1 MQVLRL
7 HHPAEA
13 FAVNLCGYISSLV
26 PSLKCR
32 MDVQTSD
39 GRGMVVRYVASYVS
53 KWQDSYQN
61 DSLYSK
67 HVGPNQAA
75 YKHLS
80 CLKPLEPEM
89 WLALTSMKPSW
100 TSSRRKKLRLLQPQS
115 MVEHRTHQKYTT
127 RPAIHS
133 HMSLLEWLRA
143 FDGSKDTPTPY
154 KDGCT
159 LVGAKTASPLKDTFF
174 FHHMLLHHPH
184 MSLDALYHRD
194 HDLLPAQIKNFA
206 SAYQHMHEFWS
217 DSSKVA
223 SYFRN
228 QGHKE
233 SFVET
238 FGVSRSKS
246 ARLFA
251 PMATTSHDGNRCGRA
266 NPRRYPPN

>member
-1 MQVLRL
+1 
-7 HHPAEA
+7 
-13 FAVNLCGYISSLV
+13 
-26 PSLKCR
+26 
-32 MDVQTSD
+32 
-39 GRGMVVRYVASYVS
+39 
-53 KWQDSYQN
+53 
-61 DSLYSK
+61 
-67 HVGPNQAA
+67 
-75 YKHLS
+75 
-80 CLKPLEPEM
+80 
-89 WLALTSMKPSW
+89 MKPSW
-100 TSSRRKKLRLLQPQS
+100 TSSRRKKLRLLPPQS